1 MGDPMRKL
9 ILSTLSTLAL
19 LIYPLYLS
27 AQNSFS
33 LSLDVNGAAGD
44 QAVTSLN
51 VSLIRLLL
59 FRSSARIYKMRTAL
73 PCVLYTMQVR
83 LCMRALMLAMSYPMH
98 RHCQSRAQIRLLWR
112 SALRLWVVKPLPTA
126 VWSARFAFEQQPRFL
141 ARKFGWCVLNSV
153 EAGDLRPSCLIFALR
168 CKGHPHPPTFSITGC
183 GW

>member
-1 MGDPMRKL
+1 MVRRATRRL
-9 ILSTLSTLAL
+9 H
-19 LIYPLYLS
+19 PLMCP
-27 AQNSFS
+27 
-33 LSLDVNGAAGD
+33 
-44 QAVTSLN
+44 
-51 VSLIRLLL
+51 LIRLLL

-168 CKGHPHPPTFSITGC
+168 CKGHPHPPTFLYHWMWMVAQVIKPLLLSLYLPMKSLPFRYSAQIF
-183 GW
+183 